1 MKDPGLFHTLY
12 TSRALRRFKP
22 DPIPEDVMFQLL
34 DAAVRAPTGHN
45 RQDWRFVLVTED
57 EPKRKMQEWSERA
70 WTLAFGKDYPTL
82 ESLDALPRTA
92 RLSIRGVYDLAHNL
106 ATVPLIVVI
115 CGLKDAHSSPG
126 GSHFPAAQN
135 MLLAARALGLGGS
148 IFNLPMVGGP
158 EVGIR
163 ALYELLGIP
172 ESNEI
177 YCCVPIGYPKD
188 KPGPLSRK
196 PVKKVVYL
204 ERFGVQWPFAAEQ
217 PNEGWGSKWEDNT

>member
-1 MKDPGLFHTLY
+1 MTDPGLFETLY

-22 DPIPEDVMFQLL
+22 DPVPEDVVFQLL
-34 DAAVRAPTGHN
+34 DAAIRAPTGHN
-45 RQDWRFVLVTED
+45 RQDWRFVVVTD
-57 EPKRKMQEWSERA
+57 QGAKQKLQEWSERA
-70 WTLAFGKDYPTL
+70 WQMAFGRDHPTL
-82 ESLDALPRTA
+82 ESIDALPRTA

-106 ATVPLIVVI
+106 GTVPLVVVV
-115 CGLKDAHSSPG
+115 CGLKGVHSSPG

-148 IFNLPMVGGP
+148 IFNLPMVGGK
-158 EVGIR
+158 EF
-163 ALYELLGIP
+163 YELLGIP

-177 YCCVPIGYPKD
+177 YCVVPIGYPLD

-204 ERFGVQWPFAAEQ
+204 ERFGETWPFAAEQ
-217 PNEGWGSKWEDNT
+217 PDEGWTAKWIKEE